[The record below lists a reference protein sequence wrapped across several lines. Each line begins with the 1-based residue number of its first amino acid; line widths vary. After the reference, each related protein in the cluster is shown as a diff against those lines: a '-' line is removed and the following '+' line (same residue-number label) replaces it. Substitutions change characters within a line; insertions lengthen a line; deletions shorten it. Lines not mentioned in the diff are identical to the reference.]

1 MEGQTTMQTRMIGRT
16 GLAVTEFGFG
26 GASVGNLYRTVDEDT
41 ALAAVDAAFD
51 AGIRY
56 FDTAPHYGLG
66 LSEIRL
72 GRALAGRRR
81 DEFVI
86 STKVGRLLE
95 PNPTPV
101 GTDLRAGGFDVP
113 DTTHRRYDFSADGVR
128 RSLAASLE
136 RLGLD
141 RVDILYVHDPDEHVD
156 QAVNEAIPALVELRE
171 QGVVRAIG
179 VGMNQWQAPLR
190 MVRETPIDAIM
201 LAGRWTLLDRTGREL
216 LDECAARGVS
226 VVAAAPYNSGLL
238 SRPRP
243 ADGATFNYRP
253 ADRALVAEA
262 HRLADACERS
272 GVTLPEVA
280 LQFPLRH
287 PAVASVVAGT
297 RTAGQVAETMRRLSA
312 TIPEGLWDQ
321 LDTVTPR

>member
-101 GTDLRAGGFDVP
+101 GTDLRSGGFDVP